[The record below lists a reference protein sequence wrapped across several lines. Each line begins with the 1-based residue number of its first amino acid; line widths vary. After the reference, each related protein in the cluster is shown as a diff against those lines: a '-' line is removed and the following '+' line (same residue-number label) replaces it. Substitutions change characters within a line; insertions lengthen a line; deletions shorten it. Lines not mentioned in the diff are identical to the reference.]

1 MKRFFNGLSL
11 GHKLSITISLIVFF
25 VAISISLFI
34 LRQEWI
40 TLEDELKQ
48 RGINIAQNLSYLSTY
63 PILHED
69 IWTLYKLTS
78 DLIKDNPAASS
89 GGLQDNVVVYAM
101 ILKRDGT
108 LLAHSNPLKF
118 EIGKP
123 LSKTAINENAIKSDK
138 PIIQAVKNLGEA
150 EIYDIA
156 VPIILDRQKIGI
168 ARVGVSEKV
177 LVKTIA
183 EVRKKVFAITSAL
196 VLAGIAMGFFIA
208 RRITGSLEKLRVTAR
223 AVGQGELEKTIPV
236 EKIKGAEIKELADT
250 FNLMIKSIKEKI
262 EEIHKTKE
270 ELREERDKL
279 DKILDNMGAGLF
291 VIDKDRRIIWANS
304 IIEGW
309 FGNINPLSDTFCYQK
324 INNNIVCNDCEMPY
338 IITGGSV
345 KHYIKVRRTRD
356 GADRY
361 FQIHLA
367 PIRDEKG
374 DIIQVLELS
383 QDITEKVKLEKRLV
397 HSEKLASIGEI
408 AAGVAHEIRNPLG
421 SIVTALTLLHSPSH
435 SGGSETEKDRLLDVI
450 KKETKRLNAMLTDF
464 LNFAKPKE
472 PALSPNNIN
481 EIIEDTLNIL
491 KHSSLLPILPPLI
504 KGGTGGVVV
513 KKELQRDM
521 IKIPLDY
528 DQIKQVIWNITLNA
542 VQAMNGNGELIIS
555 SKYINPPF
563 IPPLSKGGEGGFVQ
577 VSISDNGCG
586 IPWDKLNK
594 IFEPFYTTKEGGTG
608 LGLSIA
614 NRIVEGHGGHIEI
627 ESKNGYGAAFI
638 INLPV
643 HEEGAWGMGQGTSK
657 T

>member
-1 MKRFFNGLSL
+1 MKITSGLSL

-25 VAISISLFI
+25 VALSISLFI

-40 TLEDELKQ
+40 TLEDELKH

-63 PILHED
+63 PLLHED
-69 IWTLYKLTS
+69 IWTLYRLTS
-78 DLIKDNPAASS
+78 DLIKDNPATHP
-89 GGLQDNVVVYAM
+89 GGLQENVVVYAM

-123 LSKTAINENAIKSDK
+123 LPRTAINENAIKSDK
-138 PIIQAVKNLGEA
+138 PLIQTIKNLDEI
-150 EIYDIA
+150 EIYDIT
-156 VPIILDRQKIGI
+156 VPIILDKQKIGI

-177 LVKTIA
+177 LVRTIA
-183 EVRKKVFAITSAL
+183 GVRKKVFAITSAL
-196 VLAGIAMGFFIA
+196 VLAGIAMGFLIA
-208 RRITGSLEKLRVTAR
+208 RRITGSLEKLRVAAR

-236 EKIKGAEIKELADT
+236 EKIRGAEIKELAGT
-250 FNLMIKSIKEKI
+250 FNLMIKRIKEKI

-291 VIDKDRRIIWANS
+291 VIDKNRRIIWANS

-309 FGNINPLSDTFCYQK
+309 FGNINPLSYTFCYQK
-324 INNNIVCNDCEMPY
+324 INNSVVCNDCEMPY
-338 IITGGSV
+338 VIGGGSV

-356 GADRY
+356 GVDRY

-374 DIIQVLELS
+374 DIIQMLELS

-397 HSEKLASIGEI
+397 HSEKLASIGEM

-421 SIVTALTLLHSPSH
+421 SIITALTLLHSPSH
-435 SGGSETEKDRLLDVI
+435 SVGSETDKDRLLDVI

-481 EIIEDTLNIL
+481 DIIEDTLNIL
-491 KHSSLLPILPPLI
+491 KHSNLLHPISPPLI
-504 KGGTGGVVV
+504 KGGAGGVVI
-513 KKELQRDM
+513 KKELQTNM

-542 VQAMNGNGELIIS
+542 VQAMNGNGELRIV
-555 SKYINPPF
+555 SKHIN
-563 IPPLSKGGEGGFVQ
+563 GQREGTVQ

-586 IPWDKLNK
+586 IPQDKLNK

-614 NRIVEGHGGHIEI
+614 NRIVERHGGHIEI
-627 ESKNGYGAAFI
+627 ESKNGYETAFI

-643 HEEGAWGMGQGTSK
+643 GAVS
-657 T
+657 

>member
-1 MKRFFNGLSL
+1 MNPLKKITGGLSL
-11 GHKLSITISLIVFF
+11 WYKLSITISFIVFF
-25 VAISISLFI
+25 VAFSISLFI
-34 LRQEWI
+34 LRQEWL

-48 RGINIAQNLSYLSTY
+48 RGINIAQNLSYLGTY
-63 PILHED
+63 PLLHED

-78 DLIKDNPAASS
+78 ELVKGNRMTEDRGQITAPE
-89 GGLQDNVVVYAM
+89 NVVVYAM
-101 ILKRDGT
+101 VLKKDGT

-123 LSKTAINENAIKSDK
+123 LPGTAINENAIKSDK
-138 PIIQAVKNLGEA
+138 PIIQAINNPGEI
-150 EIYDIA
+150 EIYDITI
-156 VPIILDRQKIGI
+156 PIILDKQKIGI
-168 ARVGVSEKV
+168 ARVGISEKQ
-177 LVKTIA
+177 LVRTIA
-183 EVRKKVFAITSAL
+183 EVRKKVFFITSAL
-196 VLAGIAMGFFIA
+196 VIAGIMVGFIIA
-208 RRITGSLEKLRVTAR
+208 RRITNSLEKLRVSAR
-223 AVGQGELEKTIPV
+223 AVGQGRFEETIPI
-236 EKIKGAEIKELADT
+236 EKIRGAEIIELADT
-250 FNLMIKSIKEKI
+250 FNLMIKNIKEKI
-262 EEIHKTKE
+262 GEIDKTKE
-270 ELREERDKL
+270 KLREERDKL

-291 VIDKDRRIIWANS
+291 VIDKNRRIIWANS

-309 FGNINPLSDTFCYQK
+309 FGNINPVYDTFCYQK
-324 INNNIVCNDCEMPY
+324 INNNVVCNDCEMSY

-345 KHYIKVRRTRD
+345 KHYIKARRTRD

-383 QDITEKVKLEKRLV
+383 QDITEKIRLEKRLV

-408 AAGVAHEIRNPLG
+408 AASVAHEIRNPLG

-435 SGGSETEKDRLLDVI
+435 SGGTETEKDKLLDVI

-481 EIIEDTLNIL
+481 DIIGDTLNIL
-491 KHSSLLPILPPLI
+491 KHSSLLKDGIS
-504 KGGTGGVVV
+504 V
-513 KKELQRDM
+513 KKKLQKDM

-542 VQAMNGNGELIIS
+542 VQAVNGNGELIIV
-555 SKYINPPF
+555 SKHIQSRESKNNGF
-563 IPPLSKGGEGGFVQ
+563 IQ

-586 IPWDKLNK
+586 IPQDKLNK

-627 ESKNGYGAAFI
+627 ESKNGSGTAFI
-638 INLPV
+638 INLPYP
-643 HEEGAWGMGQGTSK
+643 SPLPLP
-657 T
+657 